1 MKPPVK
7 FFSFILGITCLLSLI
22 FLIYPWSL
30 SPQTRSFSLSLDLDN
45 SVGDQAA
52 SSLDASP
59 NQVIS
64 IQIFGKDIQNAN
76 GFSTLFE
83 YDATQVVYEKFDVGD
98 ILPNPLVEQDSI
110 TVLQHNVTS
119 VIQIDMT
126 SLDEATT
133 ANSSLIGTLRFR
145 TTDAFSNTEIRL
157 IRAGLDREGQFEIVN
172 TATSIALGI
181 ASPSLDFDG
190 SGIVDFPDFL
200 MFVSAFGSEEGQDK
214 YDSKY
219 DLNSD
224 GKIAF
229 EDLLIL
235 TDNFGE
241 SVVAQKSPTPPTP
254 PTSPGQGNARPDLI
268 VESPKVSDSNPE
280 AEAYFTLSVTVRNQ
294 GTGTSP
300 ILMRLSYYQSTDETI
315 STSDTEVGWDLVSR
329 LDPSE
334 TGEESDRV
342 RAPSSGGTY
351 YYGACIEVVSG
362 ESDTGNNCSSAV
374 AVTVLGSDLI
384 VESPSV
390 DNNTPGPG
398 ESFYLSATVR
408 NQGGGRSSST
418 TLRYYLSTDETITT
432 SDTEV
437 GTDYVSRLDA
447 SESSEESVRLS
458 APSSEGTYYYGA
470 CVEATSGESDTGNN
484 CSSAIAV
491 TVIGPD
497 LIVEPPSVSDSS
509 PDAGAYFTLSATVRN
524 QGGSRSDFTTLRYYL
539 STDETISTSDT
550 EVTTDFVSRLDPSE
564 TSDESARIRAPSSA
578 GTYYYGACVESVT
591 GESDTGNNCSTAVTV
606 TVGGTSPPPPPPPTP
621 TPSGS
626 PGRPDAPT
634 VTASTLN
641 SLSVR
646 WSAPT
651 NTGSAISDY
660 DVQYREA
667 GGSFTDWPHTGTST
681 TTTIT
686 GLTAN
691 TRYEVQV
698 RARNAQG
705 ESNWSPSGS
714 GTTSSSGGSGNNPD
728 LIVET
733 PTVSDSSPI
742 AGSYFKMRTLVRNQG
757 GGRSASTTLRYYL
770 STDET
775 ITTDDTEIGTDY
787 LSRFYTTNH
796 ESVTLQAPS
805 SEGTYYY
812 GACVDAVTG
821 ESDTGNNCSSAVTVT
836 VLSSDLVVE
845 TPTVSE
851 SSPKAGAYFTLS
863 ATVRN
868 LGGGAAH
875 STILRYYLSTDETI
889 TTSDTEVGTDYLS
902 GVSAYGTNHESAYLR
917 APSSDGT
924 YYYGACVEA
933 VTGESDTGNNCS
945 SAVTVTVGGTSPPPP
960 PPPTP
965 TPSGSPGRPDA
976 PVVTSSTLN
985 SLSLRWT
992 APTNTG
998 SAISDYDIQY
1008 RATGGSFTD
1017 WPHTGTST
1025 TTTIT
1030 GLTANIRY
1038 EVQVRARNA
1047 QGVGNWSPS
1056 GSGTTSSS
1064 GGSGGSGNNPDLI
1077 VESPAVSD
1085 SSPDAGAYFTLSA
1098 TVRNQ
1103 GGSRSASTTLRYYLS
1118 TDETITTS
1126 DTEVESDYV
1135 TRLDPSA
1142 ISDESARIEAPS
1154 SEGTYYYG
1162 ACVEP
1167 VDGESDTGNNCSSAI
1182 TVTVLGSDLVVE
1194 PPSVSNSSPGP
1205 GASFTLSATVRNQG
1219 GGAAPSTTLRYYLS
1233 TDETITTGDQEIE
1246 TSYVSSLDPSE
1257 TSDERAYLNAP
1268 SSEGTYYYGACVE
1281 SVTGESDTGNNCS
1294 SAVTV
1299 TVSGSDLIVESP
1311 TVDNNTPGPGESFY
1325 LSATVR
1331 NQGGS
1336 RSNYTTLRYYLSTD
1350 ETITTSDTE
1359 VDTDYVSY
1367 LDPSETSEESA
1378 RLTAPSSEG
1387 TYYYGACVE
1396 AVTGESDTGNNCSSA
1411 VTVTVSGSDLIVESP
1426 TVSESSPKAGAS
1438 FRLYATVRNQGGSRS
1453 ASTTLRYY
1461 LSTDVTINTNDQ
1473 EVDTDYVSRLA
1484 PSETSEEYAFLRAPS
1499 SDGTYYYGACV
1510 EAVTGE
1516 SDTGNNCSSAVT
1528 MTVGSTTPPPPPTP
1542 NQPPVFSEGTS
1553 TTRSMAENTGAGQ
1566 NIGNPVSA
1574 TDGDSDRLTY
1584 SLEGRDAS
1592 AFTIIS
1598 GSGQLRTRSG
1608 VTYDYETQNSYSV
1621 TVRTQDNKGGS
1632 ATIAVTITLT
1642 DENETPG
1649 RPDAP
1654 TITASTLN
1662 SLSLR
1667 WTAPTNSGS
1676 AISDYDVQYREA
1688 GGSFTDWPHTGT
1700 STTTTITG
1708 LTANTDYEVQ
1718 VRARNAQGVS
1728 NWSPSATGTT
1738 TANQSPVFSEGTNT
1752 TRSIAENTGAG
1763 QNIGNPVSAT
1773 DGDNDQLTYS
1783 LQGRDASAFTVQSSS
1798 GQLRTRSGVT
1808 YDYETKDTYS
1818 VTVRA
1823 QDGKGGSATIAVEI
1837 TLTDE
1842 NEPPGRP
1849 DAPTVT
1855 ASSNSL
1861 SLRWTAP
1868 TNLGPA
1874 ISDYDIQYRTTGGN
1888 FTDWPHTGTSTTT
1901 AITGLTENT
1910 GYEVQ
1915 VRATNDEGTGD
1926 WSPSGSGTTSSTGA
1940 NNPDLIVESP
1950 SVDNNPLSPEQ
1961 YFRLSATVRNQ
1972 GGERSSSTTLRYYL
1986 STDETISTSDTE
1998 VGTDYVF
2005 RLDASE
2011 TSNESVR
2018 LKAPSSEGTY
2028 YYGACVES
2036 ISGESDTGNN
2046 CSSAVT
2052 VTVSG
2057 PDLIVESPSI
2067 NNNTP
2072 TPGRLIRLS
2081 TTVRNQGDGRAP
2093 STTLRYYQSTDETID
2108 QSDTEIDTDYVSSLD
2123 PSETSD
2129 EWDSF
2134 SAPSSAGTYYYG
2146 ACVEAVTG
2154 ESDTGNNC
2162 SSAVTVTVRGAPPPP
2177 APNQPPVFSEGTS
2190 TTRSI
2195 AENTGAGQN
2204 VGNPV
2209 SATDSDGDRLTYS
2222 LQGRD
2227 ASDFT
2232 IISGSGQLRTRSGE
2246 TYDYETKD
2254 SYLVTVRVQDG
2265 EGGSATISVTI
2276 TLTDENE
2283 PPDRPDAPVVTA
2295 STLNSLSL
2303 RWTVPTNPGPAISD
2317 YDVQYREAGG
2327 SFTDWPHTGTGTTTT
2342 ITGLTANTRYEVQ
2355 VRARNA
2361 QGESSW
2367 SLSVTGTT
2375 IANQSPVF
2383 SEGTSTTRSIA
2394 ENTGTGQNI
2403 GNPVSA
2409 TDGDN
2414 DQLTYSLEG
2423 RDASTFTVQQN
2434 SGQLMTR
2441 SDETYDYETKDS
2453 YSVTVRAQDD
2463 KGGSAT
2469 ISVEITLTDENEP
2482 PGRPAAPTV
2491 MASSNTLSV
2500 RWTAPENT
2508 GPAISGYD
2516 VQYRESGGSFTDW
2529 PHIGPSLSTTIRGLM
2544 SETPYEVQV
2553 RATNDEGTSDWS
2565 PSGNGT
2571 TSRPAPGFAPVD
2583 QNAFNTFVTDK
2594 VLSVETYY
2602 IEFVSTGR
2610 FEENNQYP
2618 GSYTYSNTGSNTGIL
2633 TQNYDGGQLGGT
2645 CTIEMTFSSTTK
2657 GTLRAKCGSDANYDS
2672 PQQWRLSN
2680 APDPNA
2686 FNIEIIWI
2694 GSEPSEYHRA
2704 AFNAAVT
2711 RWENIITS
2719 DIPDVFVSSDE
2730 GGEIDG
2736 VKVFGLVDDLQIY
2749 ASLTNIDGPGETLGS
2764 AGPREMRG
2772 QSKLPIVARMRFD
2785 TSDLGDFTLE
2795 TLQDLYLHE
2804 MGHCLG
2810 IGTLWKRLGLLRNP
2824 SIDYIFFIIP
2834 VEVDD
2839 ADTHFAGAEAIAA
2852 FNDAGGT
2859 NYIDGKVPVENEKG
2873 GPGTK
2878 DGHWR
2883 QSVFGPNELMEGFLS
2898 PSSTMRGPLS
2908 AITIQS
2914 LSDLGYIVN
2923 VGQADPYTLP
2933 SPAAAKLAIAS
2944 EHLVPINCLLI
2955 EPIGEIDEYKPIELK
2970 PKRLKKREDQ

>member
-1 MKPPVK
+1 MKSPVK
-7 FFSFILGITCLLSLI
+7 FLSYVLGITSLLSLI

-45 SVGDQAA
+45 SAGDQAA
-52 SSLDASP
+52 SSLDVSP

-76 GFSTLFE
+76 GLSALFE

-110 TVLQHNVTS
+110 TVLQHNATS
-119 VIQIDMT
+119 VVQIDMT

-157 IRAGLDREGQFEIVN
+157 IRAGLDREGHFEIVT

-235 TDNFGE
+235 TDNFGK

-254 PTSPGQGNARPDLI
+254 PTSPGQGTARPDLI

-294 GTGTSP
+294 GTGNSP

-329 LDPSE
+329 LNPSE
-334 TGEESDRV
+334 TGDESDRV

-351 YYGACIEVVSG
+351 YYGACIEVISG

-418 TLRYYLSTDETITT
+418 TLHYYLSTDETITT
-432 SDTEV
+432 GDTEV
-437 GTDYVSRLDA
+437 GTDYVSRLAA
-447 SESSEESVRLS
+447 SESSEESARLS

-470 CVEATSGESDTGNN
+470 CVEAASGESDTGNN
-484 CSSAIAV
+484 CSSAVAI

-497 LIVEPPSVSDSS
+497 LIVESPSVSDSS

-524 QGGSRSDFTTLRYYL
+524 QGGSRSAFTTLRYYL
-539 STDETISTSDT
+539 STDETISTADT
-550 EVTTDFVSRLDPSE
+550 EVTTDFVSRLDASE
-564 TSDESARIRAPSSA
+564 AGDESARIRAPSSA

-591 GESDTGNNCSTAVTV
+591 GESDTGNNCSTAVIV

-621 TPSGS
+621 TPSGP
-626 PGRPDAPT
+626 PGRPAAPT

-641 SLSVR
+641 SLSLR
-646 WSAPT
+646 WTAPT
-651 NTGSAISDY
+651 NPGSAISDY

-728 LIVET
+728 LIVES
-733 PTVSDSSPI
+733 PTVSDSNPE
-742 AGSYFKMRTLVRNQG
+742 AEAYFTLSVTVRNQG

-775 ITTDDTEIGTDY
+775 ITTGDTEVETDY
-787 LSRFYTTNH
+787 VTRLDPSAISD
-796 ESVTLQAPS
+796 ESARIKAPS

-812 GACVDAVTG
+812 GACVDAVSG

-836 VLSSDLVVE
+836 VL
-845 TPTVSE
+845 
-851 SSPKAGAYFTLS
+851 
-863 ATVRN
+863 
-868 LGGGAAH
+868 
-875 STILRYYLSTDETI
+875 
-889 TTSDTEVGTDYLS
+889 
-902 GVSAYGTNHESAYLR
+902 
-917 APSSDGT
+917 
-924 YYYGACVEA
+924 
-933 VTGESDTGNNCS
+933 
-945 SAVTVTVGGTSPPPP
+945 
-960 PPPTP
+960 
-965 TPSGSPGRPDA
+965 GS
-976 PVVTSSTLN
+976 
-985 SLSLRWT
+985 
-992 APTNTG
+992 
-998 SAISDYDIQY
+998 
-1008 RATGGSFTD
+1008 
-1017 WPHTGTST
+1017 
-1025 TTTIT
+1025 
-1030 GLTANIRY
+1030 
-1038 EVQVRARNA
+1038 
-1047 QGVGNWSPS
+1047 
-1056 GSGTTSSS
+1056 
-1064 GGSGGSGNNPDLI
+1064 DLI
-1077 VESPAVSD
+1077 VESPTVSD
-1085 SSPDAGAYFTLSA
+1085 
-1098 TVRNQ
+1098 
-1103 GGSRSASTTLRYYLS
+1103 
-1118 TDETITTS
+1118 
-1126 DTEVESDYV
+1126 
-1135 TRLDPSA
+1135 
-1142 ISDESARIEAPS
+1142 
-1154 SEGTYYYG
+1154 
-1162 ACVEP
+1162 
-1167 VDGESDTGNNCSSAI
+1167 
-1182 TVTVLGSDLVVE
+1182 
-1194 PPSVSNSSPGP
+1194 SSPGP

-1219 GGAAPSTTLRYYLS
+1219 GGRSASTTLRYYLS
-1233 TDETITTGDQEIE
+1233 TDETITTGDTEVE
-1246 TSYVSSLDPSE
+1246 TDYVSSLDPSE
-1257 TSDERAYLNAP
+1257 SSDERAYLNAP

-1294 SAVTV
+1294 SAV
-1299 TVSGSDLIVESP
+1299 I
-1311 TVDNNTPGPGESFY
+1311 
-1325 LSATVR
+1325 
-1331 NQGGS
+1331 
-1336 RSNYTTLRYYLSTD
+1336 
-1350 ETITTSDTE
+1350 
-1359 VDTDYVSY
+1359 
-1367 LDPSETSEESA
+1367 
-1378 RLTAPSSEG
+1378 
-1387 TYYYGACVE
+1387 
-1396 AVTGESDTGNNCSSA
+1396 
-1411 VTVTVSGSDLIVESP
+1411 VTVSGSDLIVESP

-1453 ASTTLRYY
+1453 ASTTLHYY
-1461 LSTDVTINTNDQ
+1461 LSTDETINTNDQ

-1484 PSETSEEYAFLRAPS
+1484 PSETSDESAFLRAPS

-1528 MTVGSTTPPPPPTP
+1528 VTVGGTTPPPTP
-1542 NQPPVFSEGTS
+1542 NQSPVFSEGTN
-1553 TTRSMAENTGAGQ
+1553 TTRSIAENTGAGQ

-1608 VTYDYETQNSYSV
+1608 VRYDYETQNSYSV
-1621 TVRTQDNKGGS
+1621 TVRAQDGKGGS

-1642 DENETPG
+1642 DENESPS

-1676 AISDYDVQYREA
+1676 VISDYDVQYREA

-1700 STTTTITG
+1700 GTTTTITG
-1708 LTANTDYEVQ
+1708 LTANTRYEIQ

-1728 NWSPSATGTT
+1728 NWSPSVTGTT

-1763 QNIGNPVSAT
+1763 QNIGNPTSAT
-1773 DGDNDQLTYS
+1773 DGDSDQLTYS
-1783 LQGRDASAFTVQSSS
+1783 LEGRDASAFTVISGS
-1798 GQLRTRSGVT
+1798 GQLRTRSGET
-1808 YDYETKDTYS
+1808 YDYETKDSYS

-1823 QDGKGGSATIAVEI
+1823 QDSKGGSATIAVEI

-1849 DAPTVT
+1849 AAPTVT
-1855 ASSNSL
+1855 ASSNTL
-1861 SLRWTAP
+1861 SVRWTAP
-1868 TNLGPA
+1868 ENTGPA
-1874 ISDYDIQYRTTGGN
+1874 ISDYDVQYRETGGS

-1910 GYEVQ
+1910 RYEVQ

-1950 SVDNNPLSPEQ
+1950 SVDNNTLSPEQ
-1961 YFRLSATVRNQ
+1961 YFRLSAIVRNQ
-1972 GGERSSSTTLRYYL
+1972 GGGRSSSTTLRYYL
-1986 STDETISTSDTE
+1986 STDETITTSDTE
-1998 VGTDYVF
+1998 VETDYVF
-2005 RLDASE
+2005 SLDPSK
-2011 TSNESVR
+2011 TSDESVR

-2072 TPGRLIRLS
+2072 TPGRRIRLS
-2081 TTVRNQGDGRAP
+2081 ATVRNQGGGRAP
-2093 STTLRYYQSTDETID
+2093 STRLRYYRSTDDTID
-2108 QSDTEIDTDYVSSLD
+2108 PDDTEEGSDYVFSLD

-2129 EWDSF
+2129 EWDYF

-2177 APNQPPVFSEGTS
+2177 APNQSPVFSEGAS
-2190 TTRSI
+2190 TTRSL

-2204 VGNPV
+2204 IGNPV

-2254 SYLVTVRVQDG
+2254 SYSVTVRVQDG
-2265 EGGSATISVTI
+2265 EGGSATIAVTI

-2303 RWTVPTNPGPAISD
+2303 RWTAPTNPGPAIND
-2317 YDVQYREAGG
+2317 YDVQYRETGG
-2327 SFTDWPHTGTGTTTT
+2327 SFTDWPHTGTSTTTT

-2367 SLSVTGTT
+2367 SPSVTGTT

-2383 SEGTSTTRSIA
+2383 SEGASTTRSIA
-2394 ENTGTGQNI
+2394 ENTGAGQNI

-2414 DQLTYSLEG
+2414 DRLTYSLEG

-2434 SGQLMTR
+2434 SSQLMTR
-2441 SDETYDYETKDS
+2441 SGETYDYETKDS

-2491 MASSNTLSV
+2491 MASSNSLSV
-2500 RWTAPENT
+2500 RWTAPGNT
-2508 GPAISGYD
+2508 GPAISDYD
-2516 VQYRESGGSFTDW
+2516 IQYREAGGSFTDW
-2529 PHIGPSLSTTIRGLM
+2529 PHIGPGLSTTIRGLM
-2544 SETPYEVQV
+2544 PETSYEVQV
-2553 RATNDEGTSDWS
+2553 RATNDEGTGDWS
-2565 PSGNGT
+2565 PSGSGT

-2583 QNAFNTFVTDK
+2583 QNTFNTFVVDK

-2645 CTIEMTFSSTTK
+2645 CSIEMTFSSTTT
-2657 GTLRAKCGSDANYDS
+2657 GTLRAKCGSDENYDS
-2672 PQQWRLSN
+2672 PQQWRLSD
-2680 APDPNA
+2680 APDPHA
-2686 FNIEIIWI
+2686 FNIEVIWV
-2694 GSEPSEYHRA
+2694 GSEPNEGHRA

-2711 RWENIITS
+2711 RWENIITN
-2719 DIPDVFVSSDE
+2719 DIPDVFVSADE
-2730 GGEIDG
+2730 GGTIEG
-2736 VKVFGLVDDLQIY
+2736 VKIFGLVDDLQIY

-2764 AGPREMRG
+2764 AGPREYREHAE
-2772 QSKLPIVARMRFD
+2772 LPIVARMRFD

-2795 TLQDLYLHE
+2795 ALQDLYLHE

-2859 NYIDGKVPVENEKG
+2859 NYADGKVPVENEKG

-2883 QSVFGPNELMEGFLS
+2883 QSVFGPHELMEGFAS
-2898 PSSTMRGPLS
+2898 PGAATRQPLS

-2923 VGQADPYTLP
+2923 VGQADAYTLP

-2944 EHLVPINCLLI
+2944 EHQVPINCLLT

-2970 PKRLKKREDQ
+2970 PKRLNIRDDQ

>member
-1 MKPPVK
+1 M
-7 FFSFILGITCLLSLI
+7 
-22 FLIYPWSL
+22 
-30 SPQTRSFSLSLDLDN
+30 
-45 SVGDQAA
+45 
-52 SSLDASP
+52 
-59 NQVIS
+59 
-64 IQIFGKDIQNAN
+64 
-76 GFSTLFE
+76 
-83 YDATQVVYEKFDVGD
+83 
-98 ILPNPLVEQDSI
+98 
-110 TVLQHNVTS
+110 
-119 VIQIDMT
+119 
-126 SLDEATT
+126 
-133 ANSSLIGTLRFR
+133 
-145 TTDAFSNTEIRL
+145 
-157 IRAGLDREGQFEIVN
+157 
-172 TATSIALGI
+172 
-181 ASPSLDFDG
+181 
-190 SGIVDFPDFL
+190 
-200 MFVSAFGSEEGQDK
+200 
-214 YDSKY
+214 
-219 DLNSD
+219 
-224 GKIAF
+224 
-229 EDLLIL
+229 
-235 TDNFGE
+235 
-241 SVVAQKSPTPPTP
+241 
-254 PTSPGQGNARPDLI
+254 
-268 VESPKVSDSNPE
+268 
-280 AEAYFTLSVTVRNQ
+280 
-294 GTGTSP
+294 
-300 ILMRLSYYQSTDETI
+300 
-315 STSDTEVGWDLVSR
+315 GWDLVSR

-334 TGEESDRV
+334 TSDESDRV

-351 YYGACIEVVSG
+351 YYGACIEVISG

-374 AVTVLGSDLI
+374 TVTVLGSDLI

-447 SESSEESVRLS
+447 SETSEESARLS

-470 CVEATSGESDTGNN
+470 CVEAASGESDTGNN

-550 EVTTDFVSRLDPSE
+550 EVTTDFVSRLDASE
-564 TSDESARIRAPSSA
+564 AGDESARIRAPSSA

-591 GESDTGNNCSTAVTV
+591 GESDTGNNCSTAVIV

-621 TPSGS
+621 TPSGP

-660 DVQYREA
+660 DVQYRA
-667 GGSFTDWPHTGTST
+667 TGGNFTDWPHTGTGT

-1008 RATGGSFTD
+1008 RATGGNFTD

-1387 TYYYGACVE
+1387 HV
-1396 AVTGESDTGNNCSSA
+1396 
-1411 VTVTVSGSDLIVESP
+1411 
-1426 TVSESSPKAGAS
+1426 
-1438 FRLYATVRNQGGSRS
+1438 
-1453 ASTTLRYY
+1453 
-1461 LSTDVTINTNDQ
+1461 
-1473 EVDTDYVSRLA
+1473 
-1484 PSETSEEYAFLRAPS
+1484 
-1499 SDGTYYYGACV
+1499 
-1510 EAVTGE
+1510 
-1516 SDTGNNCSSAVT
+1516 
-1528 MTVGSTTPPPPPTP
+1528 
-1542 NQPPVFSEGTS
+1542 
-1553 TTRSMAENTGAGQ
+1553 
-1566 NIGNPVSA
+1566 
-1574 TDGDSDRLTY
+1574 
-1584 SLEGRDAS
+1584 
-1592 AFTIIS
+1592 
-1598 GSGQLRTRSG
+1598 
-1608 VTYDYETQNSYSV
+1608 
-1621 TVRTQDNKGGS
+1621 
-1632 ATIAVTITLT
+1632 
-1642 DENETPG
+1642 
-1649 RPDAP
+1649 
-1654 TITASTLN
+1654 
-1662 SLSLR
+1662 
-1667 WTAPTNSGS
+1667 
-1676 AISDYDVQYREA
+1676 
-1688 GGSFTDWPHTGT
+1688 
-1700 STTTTITG
+1700 
-1708 LTANTDYEVQ
+1708 
-1718 VRARNAQGVS
+1718 
-1728 NWSPSATGTT
+1728 
-1738 TANQSPVFSEGTNT
+1738 
-1752 TRSIAENTGAG
+1752 
-1763 QNIGNPVSAT
+1763 
-1773 DGDNDQLTYS
+1773 
-1783 LQGRDASAFTVQSSS
+1783 
-1798 GQLRTRSGVT
+1798 
-1808 YDYETKDTYS
+1808 
-1818 VTVRA
+1818 
-1823 QDGKGGSATIAVEI
+1823 
-1837 TLTDE
+1837 
-1842 NEPPGRP
+1842 
-1849 DAPTVT
+1849 
-1855 ASSNSL
+1855 
-1861 SLRWTAP
+1861 
-1868 TNLGPA
+1868 
-1874 ISDYDIQYRTTGGN
+1874 
-1888 FTDWPHTGTSTTT
+1888 
-1901 AITGLTENT
+1901 
-1910 GYEVQ
+1910 
-1915 VRATNDEGTGD
+1915 
-1926 WSPSGSGTTSSTGA
+1926 
-1940 NNPDLIVESP
+1940 
-1950 SVDNNPLSPEQ
+1950 
-1961 YFRLSATVRNQ
+1961 
-1972 GGERSSSTTLRYYL
+1972 
-1986 STDETISTSDTE
+1986 
-1998 VGTDYVF
+1998 
-2005 RLDASE
+2005 
-2011 TSNESVR
+2011 
-2018 LKAPSSEGTY
+2018 
-2028 YYGACVES
+2028 
-2036 ISGESDTGNN
+2036 
-2046 CSSAVT
+2046 
-2052 VTVSG
+2052 
-2057 PDLIVESPSI
+2057 
-2067 NNNTP
+2067 
-2072 TPGRLIRLS
+2072 
-2081 TTVRNQGDGRAP
+2081 
-2093 STTLRYYQSTDETID
+2093 
-2108 QSDTEIDTDYVSSLD
+2108 
-2123 PSETSD
+2123 
-2129 EWDSF
+2129 
-2134 SAPSSAGTYYYG
+2134 
-2146 ACVEAVTG
+2146 
-2154 ESDTGNNC
+2154 
-2162 SSAVTVTVRGAPPPP
+2162 
-2177 APNQPPVFSEGTS
+2177 
-2190 TTRSI
+2190 
-2195 AENTGAGQN
+2195 
-2204 VGNPV
+2204 
-2209 SATDSDGDRLTYS
+2209 
-2222 LQGRD
+2222 
-2227 ASDFT
+2227 
-2232 IISGSGQLRTRSGE
+2232 
-2246 TYDYETKD
+2246 
-2254 SYLVTVRVQDG
+2254 
-2265 EGGSATISVTI
+2265 
-2276 TLTDENE
+2276 
-2283 PPDRPDAPVVTA
+2283 
-2295 STLNSLSL
+2295 
-2303 RWTVPTNPGPAISD
+2303 
-2317 YDVQYREAGG
+2317 
-2327 SFTDWPHTGTGTTTT
+2327 
-2342 ITGLTANTRYEVQ
+2342 
-2355 VRARNA
+2355 
-2361 QGESSW
+2361 
-2367 SLSVTGTT
+2367 
-2375 IANQSPVF
+2375 
-2383 SEGTSTTRSIA
+2383 
-2394 ENTGTGQNI
+2394 
-2403 GNPVSA
+2403 
-2409 TDGDN
+2409 
-2414 DQLTYSLEG
+2414 
-2423 RDASTFTVQQN
+2423 
-2434 SGQLMTR
+2434 
-2441 SDETYDYETKDS
+2441 
-2453 YSVTVRAQDD
+2453 
-2463 KGGSAT
+2463 
-2469 ISVEITLTDENEP
+2469 
-2482 PGRPAAPTV
+2482 
-2491 MASSNTLSV
+2491 
-2500 RWTAPENT
+2500 
-2508 GPAISGYD
+2508 
-2516 VQYRESGGSFTDW
+2516 
-2529 PHIGPSLSTTIRGLM
+2529 
-2544 SETPYEVQV
+2544 
-2553 RATNDEGTSDWS
+2553 
-2565 PSGNGT
+2565 
-2571 TSRPAPGFAPVD
+2571 
-2583 QNAFNTFVTDK
+2583 
-2594 VLSVETYY
+2594 
-2602 IEFVSTGR
+2602 
-2610 FEENNQYP
+2610 
-2618 GSYTYSNTGSNTGIL
+2618 
-2633 TQNYDGGQLGGT
+2633 
-2645 CTIEMTFSSTTK
+2645 
-2657 GTLRAKCGSDANYDS
+2657 
-2672 PQQWRLSN
+2672 
-2680 APDPNA
+2680 
-2686 FNIEIIWI
+2686 
-2694 GSEPSEYHRA
+2694 
-2704 AFNAAVT
+2704 
-2711 RWENIITS
+2711 
-2719 DIPDVFVSSDE
+2719 
-2730 GGEIDG
+2730 
-2736 VKVFGLVDDLQIY
+2736 
-2749 ASLTNIDGPGETLGS
+2749 
-2764 AGPREMRG
+2764 
-2772 QSKLPIVARMRFD
+2772 
-2785 TSDLGDFTLE
+2785 
-2795 TLQDLYLHE
+2795 
-2804 MGHCLG
+2804 
-2810 IGTLWKRLGLLRNP
+2810 LLRCLCRGC
-2824 SIDYIFFIIP
+2824 Y
-2834 VEVDD
+2834 
-2839 ADTHFAGAEAIAA
+2839 
-2852 FNDAGGT
+2852 
-2859 NYIDGKVPVENEKG
+2859 
-2873 GPGTK
+2873 
-2878 DGHWR
+2878 WR
-2883 QSVFGPNELMEGFLS
+2883 
-2898 PSSTMRGPLS
+2898 
-2908 AITIQS
+2908 I
-2914 LSDLGYIVN
+2914 
-2923 VGQADPYTLP
+2923 
-2933 SPAAAKLAIAS
+2933 
-2944 EHLVPINCLLI
+2944 
-2955 EPIGEIDEYKPIELK
+2955 
-2970 PKRLKKREDQ
+2970 